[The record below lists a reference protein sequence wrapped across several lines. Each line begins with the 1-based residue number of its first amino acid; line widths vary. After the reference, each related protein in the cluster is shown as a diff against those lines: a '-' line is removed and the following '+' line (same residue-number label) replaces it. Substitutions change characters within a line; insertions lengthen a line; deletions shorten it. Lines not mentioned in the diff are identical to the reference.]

1 METNFKNKVKQSAFI
16 NWYCRDMGMNV
27 KSIAKMVVEKLKD
40 DGAITLSVSQLFNE
54 CAYIP
59 QHICEV
65 DGAEKDYL
73 CEDEYHPSEV
83 ELIDDITKTN

>member
-1 METNFKNKVKQSAFI
+1 METNLKNKVTKSAFL
-16 NWYCRDMGMNV
+16 NWYFSDADDIKTIGYRVMKG
-27 KSIAKMVVEKLKD
+27 LKD
-40 DGAITLSVSQLFNE
+40 DGTITLSVDELFNDA
-54 CAYIP
+54 AYIP

-83 ELIDDITKTN
+83 ELIDDITKTK